1 VPDSNVFWYFLGAF
15 IALVL
20 GGIGLPPIPEEG
32 VVVAAGVWVASNPEY
47 HLIRW
52 LILPVCIAGILCSD
66 FLLYSIGRHFGS
78 HLLEHRWLARFLTPE
93 KLARIQRNFHRY
105 GTKILLFVRWVPGI
119 RSPLFLTAGTMRLPV
134 LRFVVADAIA
144 AAAGHTVLFLLSYW
158 FTDSF
163 KELYDHVEGDLR
175 RLKPLLI
182 LLPILGVGIYLLVHF
197 LRKPVPT
204 ADPEELP
211 LIGHQVAVKIESP
224 EPPAEAAP
232 KVESPEPP
240 AEAAPEAA
248 PPDGRATADQ
258 VTSQKPGP

>member
-1 VPDSNVFWYFLGAF
+1 MPDSDVFWYFLGAF
-15 IALVL
+15 VALVL

-32 VVVAAGVWVASNPEY
+32 VVVAAGAWVAANDGHP
-47 HLIRW
+47 LFRW
-52 LILPVCIAGILCSD
+52 LILPVCIGGILVSD
-66 FLLYSIGRHFGS
+66 LLLYSIGRHFGS

-105 GTKILLFVRWVPGI
+105 GIKILLFVRWVPGI
-119 RSPLFLTAGTMRLPV
+119 RSPLFLTAGTMRLPRV
-134 LRFVVADAIA
+134 RFVIADAVA
-144 AAAGHTVLFLLSYW
+144 AAAGHTLLFLLSYW

-163 KELYDHVEGDLR
+163 KDLYDHVEGDLR

-211 LIGHQVAVKIESP
+211 IIGHQVAVKIENP
-224 EPPAEAAP
+224 QRP
-232 KVESPEPP
+232 
-240 AEAAPEAA
+240 PEAA
-248 PPDGRATADQ
+248 PAEAKTPADT
-258 VTSQKPGP
+258 VAGPKPVP